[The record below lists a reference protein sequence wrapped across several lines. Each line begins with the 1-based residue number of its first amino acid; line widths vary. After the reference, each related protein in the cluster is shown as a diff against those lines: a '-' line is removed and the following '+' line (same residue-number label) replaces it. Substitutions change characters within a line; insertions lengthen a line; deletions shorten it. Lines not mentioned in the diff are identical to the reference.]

1 MRTFRLLGLNLLLI
15 VSLLVMVPPV
25 AASAKELTVT
35 GKSINGLVFND
46 LDGDGQYGW
55 SVRYDAEPV
64 LGYVSI
70 KIYHDGGT
78 RGLLEKNDR
87 LLVQTKTDGNGVFQ
101 IEGMQAGYYL
111 VVEDDPADFAS
122 VTANVVAVEYRPD
135 MPGGAELQIF
145 FADRKVD
152 RSQLAQHIFFP
163 NVH

>member
-1 MRTFRLLGLNLLLI
+1 MKTYRLLGLNFLLI
-15 VSLLVMVPPV
+15 VSLLVMVPSV
-25 AASAKELTVT
+25 AANAKELTVT

-55 SVRYDAEPV
+55 SARYGTEPI
-64 LGYVSI
+64 LSHVSI
-70 KIYHDGGT
+70 KVYHDGGT
-78 RGLLEKNDR
+78 RGVLEKNDQ
-87 LLVQTKTDGNGVFQ
+87 LLVQTKTDGNGIFQ
-101 IEGMQAGYYL
+101 VEGMEAGYYL

-152 RSQLAQHIFFP
+152 RSQLTQRIFFP
-163 NVH
+163 TVH